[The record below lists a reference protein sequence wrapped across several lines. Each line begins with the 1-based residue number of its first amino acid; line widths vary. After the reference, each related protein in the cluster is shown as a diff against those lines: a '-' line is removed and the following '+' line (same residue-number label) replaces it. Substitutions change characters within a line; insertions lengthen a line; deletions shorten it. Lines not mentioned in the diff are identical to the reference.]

1 MAARSWKLTVRD
13 GSTVERE
20 RHDTL
25 DGALAAASRRLDEL
39 RPGAR
44 RDPTHAFLREIAPGE
59 QVPARI
65 ELRGP
70 GRRSGG
76 LDLRGDGTV
85 AAWTG
90 RVSKRVVDPEPGEE
104 AVVALTKALSR

>member
-1 MAARSWKLTVRD
+1 MAAIWRLTVRA
-13 GSTVERE
+13 GSKVERE
-20 RHDTL
+20 RHDSL
-25 DGALAAASRRLDEL
+25 EDAMAAASRRLDDL

-44 RDPTHAFLREIAPGE
+44 RDTARAFMREITPDE

-76 LDLRGDGTV
+76 LDLRGDGSV

-90 RVSKRVVDPEPGEE
+90 RMSKRVVEPESGE
-104 AVVALTKALSR
+104 AVVAALTRALSD

>member
-1 MAARSWKLTVRD
+1 MAAGWKLTVRS
-13 GSTVERE
+13 GSKVERE

-25 DGALAAASRRLDEL
+25 DGAMAAASRRLDDL

-44 RDPTHAFLREIAPGE
+44 RETARAFRREFAPDE

-76 LDLRGDGTV
+76 LDLRGDGSV
-85 AAWTG
+85 AAWIG
-90 RVSKRVVDPEPGEE
+90 RLSKRVVEPASGEE
-104 AVVALTKALSR
+104 VVAALTRALSD